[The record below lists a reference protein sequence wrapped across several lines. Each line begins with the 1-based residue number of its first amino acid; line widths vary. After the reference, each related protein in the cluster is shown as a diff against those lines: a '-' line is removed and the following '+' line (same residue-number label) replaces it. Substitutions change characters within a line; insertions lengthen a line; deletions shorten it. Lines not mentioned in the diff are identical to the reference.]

1 MRSKLPL
8 YADALLTCILP
19 EMRPCVNG
27 RKMNTVQSDLSTGYR
42 TRRVDSEDQLKA
54 RVGRHVSHSMDTE
67 QYCIDV
73 LN

>member
-1 MRSKLPL
+1 MLP
-8 YADALLTCILP
+8 D
-19 EMRPCVNG
+19 MRPCVSG
-27 RKMNTVQSDLSTGYR
+27 RKMNTVQSELSTGYL

-67 QYCIDV
+67 QCCIDV